1 MKKMARVIRYKAIQ
15 FNILQTQVSGQ
26 RYLHVLLSSVYRV
39 TYCNGKCEG
48 GWNGGGGGGR
58 GDIIELW
65 WQWCKH
71 ARVNLYPYL
80 VFFFPAFSAEK
91 KLHSNFHA
99 IPTNVLQTL
108 LIAQPSGQSKSFIL
122 NNYLATTPLVETKV
136 GACAERKLFRI
147 SVCWILSSIF
157 FCDL

>member
-1 MKKMARVIRYKAIQ
+1 MV
-15 FNILQTQVSGQ
+15 V
-26 RYLHVLLSSVYRV
+26 VVV
-39 TYCNGKCEG
+39 
-48 GWNGGGGGGR
+48 GR

-71 ARVNLYPYL
+71 ARVNLYPYN

-136 GACAERKLFRI
+136 GACAERKYSEFLLI
-147 SVCWILSSIF
+147 GYWAESSPVVPK
-157 FCDL
+157 